1 MRIENWE
8 LSHWPDQPARVVS
21 SYNIYMQ
28 KISIVGVPMDLGA
41 DRRGVDMGPSAL
53 RYANLNEKLV
63 ALGYEVQDLGD
74 LGVIIPETRHFGDP
88 HAKYLREIADACIH
102 LANLALKIRL
112 DDRTPLVLG
121 GDHSIAV
128 GTVSGV
134 AESFRR
140 EGKKIGLMWFDA
152 HADFNTPEISPS
164 GNVHGM
170 PMAAIMGYGP
180 PELTQIFGFSPK
192 IAPEHAVMIGIR
204 EVDAAER
211 ELVKKSGVRV
221 FTMKEIDRRG
231 IGAVMD
237 EAISVV
243 TRETDGFAVTLD
255 ADFLDPYES
264 PGVATPVRGGAD
276 YREAHLAMEM
286 IADTKKMVSFEIT
299 EINPILDVQNKTAQ
313 FGTELILSAFGKQI
327 L

>member
-1 MRIENWE
+1 
-8 LSHWPDQPARVVS
+8 
-21 SYNIYMQ
+21 
-28 KISIVGVPMDLGA
+28 MDLGA

-53 RYANLNEKLV
+53 RYADLNEKLE

-74 LGVIIPETRHFGDP
+74 LDVIIPETHHFGDP
-88 HAKYLREIADACIH
+88 RAKYLKEISDACNH
-102 LANLALKIRL
+102 LANLVLEVRQSGSI
-112 DDRTPLVLG
+112 PLVLG

-134 AESFRR
+134 TESFRR
-140 EGKKIGLMWFDA
+140 EGKQIGLLWFDA
-152 HADFNTPEISPS
+152 HADFNTPDISPS

-170 PMAAIMGYGP
+170 PMAGLMGYGP
-180 PELTQIFGFSPK
+180 MQLTHIFGFSPK
-192 IAPEHAVMIGIR
+192 IQPEHAVQIGIR
-204 EVDAAER
+204 EVDSDER
-211 ELVKKSGVRV
+211 QLVKKSGIRV

-231 IGAVMD
+231 IGTVMD
-237 EAISVV
+237 EALSIV
-243 TRETDGFAVTLD
+243 TKGTAGFAVTLD

-286 IADTKKMVSFEIT
+286 IADTNKMVSFEIA
-299 EINPILDVQNKTAQ
+299 EINPILDVHNKTAQ

>member
-1 MRIENWE
+1 M
-8 LSHWPDQPARVVS
+8 S
-21 SYNIYMQ
+21 

-53 RYANLNEKLV
+53 RYADLNEKLQ
-63 ALGYEVQDLGD
+63 ALGYEVDDLGD
-74 LGVIIPETRHFGDP
+74 LDVIIPETRHFGDP
-88 HAKYLREIADACIH
+88 QAKYLKEIADACTH
-102 LANLALKIRL
+102 LANLVLEIHT
-112 DDRTPLVLG
+112 DHRTPIVLG

-128 GTVSGV
+128 GTMSGM

-140 EGKKIGLMWFDA
+140 QNGKIGLMWFDA
-152 HADFNTPEISPS
+152 HADFNTPQISPS

-180 PELTQIFGFSPK
+180 IELTHIFGFSPK
-192 IAPEHAVMIGIR
+192 IQPERAVMIGIR
-204 EVDAAER
+204 EVDPQER
-211 ELVKKSGVRV
+211 ELVKSSGVRV

-231 IGAVMD
+231 IGSVMD
-237 EAISVV
+237 EALSIV
-243 TRETDGFAVTLD
+243 TKDTDGFSVTLD

-286 IADTKKMVSFEIT
+286 VADTKKMVSFEIA
-299 EINPILDVQNKTAQ
+299 EINPILDVQNKTAH
-313 FGTELILSAFGKQI
+313 FGMELILSAFGKQI

>member
-1 MRIENWE
+1 
-8 LSHWPDQPARVVS
+8 
-21 SYNIYMQ
+21 MQ
-28 KISIVGVPMDLGA
+28 KISIVGVPMDLGV

-53 RYANLNEKLV
+53 RYADLNERLQ
-63 ALGYEVQDLGD
+63 ALGHEVHDMGD
-74 LGVIIPETRHFGDP
+74 LDVIIPETRHFGDP
-88 HAKYLREIADACIH
+88 KAKYLKEIADACTQ
-102 LANLALKIRL
+102 LANLVLQIRQEG
-112 DDRTPLVLG
+112 RTPLVLG

-134 AESFRR
+134 SECFRR
-140 EGKKIGLMWFDA
+140 SGKKIGLIWFDA

-180 PELTQIFGFSPK
+180 VELTHIFGFSPK
-192 IAPEHAVMIGIR
+192 ILPEHAVQIGIR
-204 EVDAAER
+204 EVDPQER
-211 ELVKKSGVRV
+211 ELVKKSGIRV

-237 EAISVV
+237 EAVSIVS
-243 TRETDGFAVTLD
+243 RNTDGFAVTLD

-276 YREAHLAMEM
+276 YREAHLAMEI

-299 EINPILDVQNKTAQ
+299 EINPILDVHNKTAH
-313 FGTELILSAFGKQI
+313 FGMELILSAFGKEI

>member
-1 MRIENWE
+1 
-8 LSHWPDQPARVVS
+8 
-21 SYNIYMQ
+21 MQ

-53 RYANLNEKLV
+53 RYADLNRKLQG
-63 ALGYEVQDLGD
+63 LGYEIQDLGD
-74 LGVIIPETRHFGDP
+74 LDVIIPETRHFGDP
-88 HAKYLREIADACIH
+88 KAKYLKEIADACTH
-102 LANLALKIRL
+102 LANLVLEIRHEK
-112 DDRTPLVLG
+112 RIPLVLG

-134 AESFRR
+134 SESFRR
-140 EGKKIGLMWFDA
+140 EGKKIGLLWFDA

-180 PELTQIFGFSPK
+180 SELTQVFGFSPK
-192 IAPEHAVMIGIR
+192 IQPEHAVMIGIR
-204 EVDAAER
+204 EVDTEER
-211 ELVKKSGVRV
+211 QLVKKSGVRV
-221 FTMKEIDRRG
+221 FTMKDIDRRG

-237 EAISVV
+237 EALSIVSKG
-243 TRETDGFAVTLD
+243 TGGFAVTLD
-255 ADFLDPYES
+255 ADFLDPDES

-299 EINPILDVQNKTAQ
+299 EINPILDVHNKTAQ
-313 FGTELILSAFGKQI
+313 FGMELILSAFGKEI

>member
-1 MRIENWE
+1 
-8 LSHWPDQPARVVS
+8 
-21 SYNIYMQ
+21 
-28 KISIVGVPMDLGA
+28 MDLGA

-53 RYANLNEKLV
+53 RYADLNERLQG
-63 ALGYEVQDLGD
+63 LGCDVEDLGD
-74 LGVIIPETRHFGDP
+74 LDVIIPETRHFGDP
-88 HAKYLREIADACIH
+88 RAKYLKEIADACAH
-102 LANLALKIRL
+102 LANLVLEIL
-112 DDRTPLVLG
+112 QQGRTPLVLG
-121 GDHSIAV
+121 GDHSIAA

-140 EGKKIGLMWFDA
+140 EDKKIGLLWFDA

-180 PELTQIFGFSPK
+180 IELTHILGFSPK
-192 IAPEHAVMIGIR
+192 IRPEHAVQIGIR
-204 EVDAAER
+204 EVDPGER
-211 ELVKKSGVRV
+211 ELVKKSGIRV

-231 IGAVMD
+231 IGSVMD
-237 EAISVV
+237 EAISIV
-243 TRETDGFAVTLD
+243 TRDTAGFAVTLD
-255 ADFLDPYES
+255 ADFLDPIES
-264 PGVATPVRGGAD
+264 PGVATPVRGGAN

-299 EINPILDVQNKTAQ
+299 EINPILDVHNKTAH
-313 FGTELILSAFGKQI
+313 FGMELILSAFGKQI

>member
-1 MRIENWE
+1 
-8 LSHWPDQPARVVS
+8 
-21 SYNIYMQ
+21 MQ
-28 KISIVGVPMDLGA
+28 KISIIGVPMDLGA

-53 RYANLNEKLV
+53 RYADLNEKLE

-74 LGVIIPETRHFGDP
+74 LDVIIPETHHFGDP
-88 HAKYLREIADACIH
+88 RAKYLKEISDACNH
-102 LANLALKIRL
+102 LANLVLEVRQSGSI
-112 DDRTPLVLG
+112 PLVLG

-134 AESFRR
+134 TESFRR
-140 EGKKIGLMWFDA
+140 AGKQIGLLWFDA
-152 HADFNTPEISPS
+152 HADFNTPDISPS

-170 PMAAIMGYGP
+170 PMAGLMGYGP
-180 PELTQIFGFSPK
+180 MQLTHIFGFSPK
-192 IAPEHAVMIGIR
+192 IQPEHAVQIGIR
-204 EVDAAER
+204 EVDSDER
-211 ELVKKSGVRV
+211 QLVKKSGIRV

-231 IGAVMD
+231 IGTVMD
-237 EAISVV
+237 EALSIVSKG
-243 TRETDGFAVTLD
+243 TAGFAVTLD

-286 IADTKKMVSFEIT
+286 IADTNKMVSFEIA
-299 EINPILDVQNKTAQ
+299 EINPILDVHNKTAQ

>member
-1 MRIENWE
+1 M
-8 LSHWPDQPARVVS
+8 S
-21 SYNIYMQ
+21 

-53 RYANLNEKLV
+53 RYADLNEKLQ
-63 ALGYEVQDLGD
+63 ALGYEVDDLGD
-74 LGVIIPETRHFGDP
+74 MDVIIPETRHFGDP
-88 HAKYLREIADACIH
+88 HAKYLKEIADACTH
-102 LANLALKIRL
+102 LANLVLEIHT
-112 DDRTPLVLG
+112 DHRTPIVLG

-128 GTVSGV
+128 GTISGM

-140 EGKKIGLMWFDA
+140 QNGKIGLMWFDA
-152 HADFNTPEISPS
+152 HADFNTPQISPS

-180 PELTQIFGFSPK
+180 IELTHIFGFSPK
-192 IAPEHAVMIGIR
+192 IQPERAVMIGIR
-204 EVDAAER
+204 EVDPQER
-211 ELVKKSGVRV
+211 ELVKSSGVRV

-231 IGAVMD
+231 IGSVMD
-237 EAISVV
+237 EALSIV
-243 TRETDGFAVTLD
+243 TKDTDGFSVTLD

-286 IADTKKMVSFEIT
+286 VADTKKMVSFEIA
-299 EINPILDVQNKTAQ
+299 EINPILDVQNKTAH
-313 FGTELILSAFGKQI
+313 FGMELILSAFGKQI

>member
-1 MRIENWE
+1 
-8 LSHWPDQPARVVS
+8 
-21 SYNIYMQ
+21 
-28 KISIVGVPMDLGA
+28 MDLGV

-53 RYANLNEKLV
+53 RYADLNERLQ
-63 ALGYEVQDLGD
+63 ALGHDVHDMGD
-74 LGVIIPETRHFGDP
+74 LDVIIPETRHFGDP
-88 HAKYLREIADACIH
+88 KAKYLKEIADACTQ
-102 LANLALKIRL
+102 LANLVLQIRL
-112 DDRTPLVLG
+112 EGRTPLVLG

-134 AESFRR
+134 SECFRR
-140 EGKKIGLMWFDA
+140 SGQKIGLIWFDA
-152 HADFNTPEISPS
+152 HADFNTPDISPS

-180 PELTQIFGFSPK
+180 VELTHIFGFSPK
-192 IAPEHAVMIGIR
+192 ILPEHAVQIGIR
-204 EVDAAER
+204 EVDPQER
-211 ELVKKSGVRV
+211 ELVKKSGIRV
-221 FTMKEIDRRG
+221 FTMKDIDRRG

-237 EAISVV
+237 EAVSIVS
-243 TRETDGFAVTLD
+243 RNTDGFAVTLD

-276 YREAHLAMEM
+276 YREAHLAMEI

-299 EINPILDVQNKTAQ
+299 EINPILDVHNKTAH
-313 FGTELILSAFGKQI
+313 FGMELILSAFGKQI

>member
-1 MRIENWE
+1 
-8 LSHWPDQPARVVS
+8 
-21 SYNIYMQ
+21 
-28 KISIVGVPMDLGA
+28 MDLGA

-53 RYANLNEKLV
+53 RYADLNKKLQD
-63 ALGYEVQDLGD
+63 LGYEVRDLGD
-74 LGVIIPETRHFGDP
+74 MDVIIPETHHFGDP
-88 HAKYLREIADACIH
+88 RAKYLKEISDACNH
-102 LANLALKIRL
+102 LANLVLEIRQEG
-112 DDRTPLVLG
+112 RMPLVLG

-140 EGKKIGLMWFDA
+140 EGKKIGLLWFDA

-180 PELTQIFGFSPK
+180 MQLTQIFGFSPK
-192 IAPEHAVMIGIR
+192 IQPEHAVQIGIR
-204 EVDAAER
+204 EVDPDER
-211 ELVKKSGVRV
+211 QLVKKSGIHI
-221 FTMKEIDRRG
+221 FTMKDIDKRG
-231 IGAVMD
+231 IGSVME
-237 EAISVV
+237 EALAIV
-243 TRETDGFAVTLD
+243 TKDTAGFAVTLD

-286 IADTKKMVSFEIT
+286 IADTNKMVSFEIT
-299 EINPILDVQNKTAQ
+299 EINPILDVHNKTAQ
-313 FGTELILSAFGKQI
+313 FGMELILSAFGKQI

>member
-1 MRIENWE
+1 M
-8 LSHWPDQPARVVS
+8 S
-21 SYNIYMQ
+21 

-53 RYANLNEKLV
+53 RYADLNEKLQ
-63 ALGYEVQDLGD
+63 ALGYEVDDLGD
-74 LGVIIPETRHFGDP
+74 LDVIIPETRHFGDP
-88 HAKYLREIADACIH
+88 HAKYLKEIADACTH
-102 LANLALKIRL
+102 LANLVLEIHT
-112 DDRTPLVLG
+112 DHRTPVVLG

-128 GTVSGV
+128 GTISGM

-140 EGKKIGLMWFDA
+140 QNGKIGLMWFDA
-152 HADFNTPEISPS
+152 HADFNTPQISPS

-180 PELTQIFGFSPK
+180 IELTHIFGFSPK
-192 IAPEHAVMIGIR
+192 IQPERAVMIGIR
-204 EVDAAER
+204 EVDPLER
-211 ELVKKSGVRV
+211 ELVKSSGVRV

-231 IGAVMD
+231 IGSVMD
-237 EAISVV
+237 EALSIV
-243 TRETDGFAVTLD
+243 TKDTDGFSVTLD

-299 EINPILDVQNKTAQ
+299 EINPILDVHNKTAH
-313 FGTELILSAFGKQI
+313 FGMELILSAFGKEI

>member
-1 MRIENWE
+1 
-8 LSHWPDQPARVVS
+8 
-21 SYNIYMQ
+21 MQ
-28 KISIVGVPMDLGA
+28 KISIIGVPMDLGA

-53 RYANLNEKLV
+53 RYADLNEKLE

-74 LGVIIPETRHFGDP
+74 LDVIIPETHHFGDP
-88 HAKYLREIADACIH
+88 RAKYLKEISDACNH
-102 LANLALKIRL
+102 LANLVLEVRQSGRI
-112 DDRTPLVLG
+112 PLVLG

-134 AESFRR
+134 TESFRR
-140 EGKKIGLMWFDA
+140 EGKQIGLLWFDA
-152 HADFNTPEISPS
+152 HADFNTPDISPS

-170 PMAAIMGYGP
+170 PMAGLMGYGP
-180 PELTQIFGFSPK
+180 MQLTHIFGFSPK
-192 IAPEHAVMIGIR
+192 IQPEHAVQIGIR
-204 EVDAAER
+204 EVDPDER
-211 ELVKKSGVRV
+211 QLVKKSGIRV

-231 IGAVMD
+231 IGTVMD
-237 EAISVV
+237 EALSIV
-243 TRETDGFAVTLD
+243 TKGTAGFAVTLD

-286 IADTKKMVSFEIT
+286 IADTNKMVSFEIA
-299 EINPILDVQNKTAQ
+299 EINPILDVHNKTAQ

>member
-1 MRIENWE
+1 M
-8 LSHWPDQPARVVS
+8 S
-21 SYNIYMQ
+21 

-53 RYANLNEKLV
+53 RYADLNEKLQ
-63 ALGYEVQDLGD
+63 ALGYEVDDLGD
-74 LGVIIPETRHFGDP
+74 LDVIIPETRHFGDP
-88 HAKYLREIADACIH
+88 HAKYLKEIADACTH
-102 LANLALKIRL
+102 LANLVLEIHT
-112 DDRTPLVLG
+112 DHRTPIVLG

-128 GTVSGV
+128 GTMSGM

-140 EGKKIGLMWFDA
+140 QNRKIGLMWFDA
-152 HADFNTPEISPS
+152 HADFNTPQISPS

-180 PELTQIFGFSPK
+180 IELTRIFGFSPK
-192 IAPEHAVMIGIR
+192 IQPERAVMIGIR
-204 EVDAAER
+204 EVDPQER
-211 ELVKKSGVRV
+211 ELVKSSGVRV

-231 IGAVMD
+231 IGSVMD
-237 EAISVV
+237 EALSIV
-243 TRETDGFAVTLD
+243 TKDTDGFSVTLD

-286 IADTKKMVSFEIT
+286 VADTKKMVSFEIA
-299 EINPILDVQNKTAQ
+299 EINPILDVHNKTAH
-313 FGTELILSAFGKQI
+313 FGMELILSAFGKQI

>member
-1 MRIENWE
+1 M
-8 LSHWPDQPARVVS
+8 SD
-21 SYNIYMQ
+21 
-28 KISIVGVPMDLGA
+28 ISIVGVPMDLGA

-53 RYANLNEKLV
+53 RYANLNEKLKELGHAV
-63 ALGYEVQDLGD
+63 ADLGD
-74 LGVIIPETRHFGDP
+74 LDVIIPERWHFGDP
-88 HAKYLREIADACIH
+88 RAKYLREIVDACGR
-102 LANLALKIRL
+102 LANLVLDIREAG
-112 DDRTPLVLG
+112 RTPLVLG

-128 GTVSGV
+128 GTVAGMS
-134 AESFRR
+134 ESFRR
-140 EGKKIGLMWFDA
+140 QGKKIGLIWFDA

-170 PMAAIMGYGP
+170 PMAAIMGYGAK
-180 PELTQIFGFSPK
+180 ELTHILGFSPK
-192 IAPEHAVMIGIR
+192 VQPEYAVMVGIR
-204 EVDAAER
+204 EVDRDER

-221 FTMKEIDRRG
+221 FTMKDIDRRG

-237 EAISVV
+237 DALSIV
-243 TRETDGFAVTLD
+243 TTGTDGFAATLD

-286 IADTKKMVSFEIT
+286 LADTKKMVSFEIT
-299 EINPILDVQNKTAQ
+299 EINPILDEHNKTAH
-313 FGTELILSAFGKQI
+313 FGMELILSAFGKQI